1 MAVKQW
7 KLDTW
12 LKRSILERDVED
24 ARKSLAAGADPNHA
38 MVEGEIR
45 TLPLI
50 QAATKHADLV
60 EVLLEYGA
68 DVSAKDRLGA
78 TALHFANNPDIII
91 KLLAAGADPKA
102 KSNDGSTALHA
113 CTSVE
118 NVQLLIDA
126 GADPTALN
134 AQGKLPWQAIEALL
148 GRIDTSA
155 VSLNSRVQSC
165 EAAIN
170 MLRSLAQNESLH
182 DATTRVQMT
191 AEEETKEAQD
201 GRF

>member
-170 MLRSLAQNESLH
+170 MLRSLADNESLH
-182 DATTRVQMT
+182 DTTTRVQMT